1 MDMIKSFADKET
13 EQLWNG
19 KKSKAVPE
27 QLREGAEAKLLS
39 VDAATNEE
47 ELKVPPS
54 NRAHKL
60 VGKRDGQW
68 SVSINK
74 PYRVCFDFVDG
85 DAYDVEITD
94 YH

>member
-1 MDMIKSFADKET
+1 MIKSFADKDT
-13 EQLWNG
+13 ERLWRG
-19 KKSKAVPE
+19 QKSKVVPS
-27 QLREGAEAKLLS
+27 QLREKAEAKLIS
-39 VDAATNEE
+39 IDVATSEE

-60 VGKRDGQW
+60 GGDREGQW
-68 SVSINK
+68 AISINLQ
-74 PYRVCFDFVDG
+74 YRVCFSFEDG